1 MKKVVIAYVLLMATL
16 LFAEITWQKD
26 LDTAFAKAK
35 KEHKLVMVM
44 AEGEHCRWCKK
55 MKYRTLGDEKV
66 EKRLAPFVTVKVME
80 DDDKAVKELPKI
92 DGVPTIFFM
101 TADKK
106 LLESVVGYYKV
117 DDFISFINSVE
128 QKKTLN
134 KQ

>member
-1 MKKVVIAYVLLMATL
+1 
-16 LFAEITWQKD
+16 
-26 LDTAFAKAK
+26 
-35 KEHKLVMVM
+35 MVM